1 MGLLTKAQILAAD
14 KKKTEDV
21 VVKEWGGSVRRQEL
35 SAADRDLWESESFI
49 TETDDEGEQS
59 ARFNPKQARARLVV
73 RCLVG
78 DDPDRADVSCADQGV
93 LGALT
98 GVLGSLAAIEAIRA
112 IVPFGADPA
121 GTLLMIDTL
130 DFRFR
135 TVRLP
140 KDPGCR
146 CARDRCRSRRHG
158 RRSTAARCSCRRAS
172 PTRSSRARAG
182 TRP

>member
-21 VVKEWGGSVRRQEL
+21 EVKEWGGKVRLQEL

-78 DDPDRADVSCADQGV
+78 DDGRRLFSDDEVASV
-93 LGALT
+93 
-98 GVLGSLAAIEAIRA
+98 GSLSA
-112 IVPFGADPA
+112 
-121 GTLLMIDTL
+121 
-130 DFRFR
+130 
-135 TVRLP
+135 
-140 KDPGCR
+140 
-146 CARDRCRSRRHG
+146 SRVQKLFM
-158 RRSTAARCSCRRAS
+158 AARRLNAISAGDIKELEKNSDAAPSGAS
-172 PTRSSRARAG
+172 SSSSANESA
-182 TRP
+182 